1 MLRALFVLLVA
12 QLALA
17 GEIPIPKQNR
27 IANEAPGYCMW
38 CALETIGRT
47 MGIKELYGLKEIR
60 KSEPGTLIWQG
71 ADWATVPS
79 AAAFPHNVCEKLDY
93 LRVKYRMQ
101 LPGDTDTA
109 ILTKSLAAGT
119 AVAIG
124 LTSSRGKHAVVL
136 IELTDENARIVD
148 SEDVSEVKTLSR
160 EKFDEL
166 WDGWAV
172 VLERDAIL
180 VGAAIV
186 E

>member
-12 QLALA
+12 QVATA
-17 GEIPIPKQNR
+17 GEIPIPKENR
-27 IANEAPGYCMW
+27 IANEPPGYCMW

-47 MGIKELYGLKEIR
+47 MGMKELYCLKENR
-60 KSEPGTLIWQG
+60 KSDPGILVWLG
-71 ADWATVPS
+71 SDWATVPS
-79 AAAFPHNVCEKLDY
+79 AAAFPHNVRDKLDH
-93 LRVKYRMQ
+93 LGVRYRMQ
-101 LPGDTDTA
+101 MPGDTDTV
-109 ILTKSLAAGT
+109 ILTKALAAGT

-136 IELTDENARIVD
+136 IELTDKNAKIVD

-160 EKFDEL
+160 DKFDEL

-172 VLERDAIL
+172 VLEREAIL

>member
-12 QLALA
+12 QVAVA
-17 GEIPIPKQNR
+17 GEIPIPKENR
-27 IANEAPGYCMW
+27 IANEPPGYCMW

-47 MGIKELYGLKEIR
+47 MGIKELYSLKENR
-60 KSEPGTLIWQG
+60 KSEPGTLVWQG
-71 ADWATVPS
+71 VEWATVPS
-79 AAAFPHNVCEKLDY
+79 AAAFPHNVGEKLDY
-93 LRVKYRMQ
+93 LGVKYRMQ
-101 LPGDTDTA
+101 LPGNTDTA
-109 ILTKSLAAGT
+109 ILTRALTAGT

-136 IELTDENARIVD
+136 VELTDKNAKIVD

-172 VLERDAIL
+172 VLEREAIL